1 MINLLI
7 GIVLFAFGFA
17 MGIRTAYKRDW
28 VSLSVWIL
36 IVFSGAIQV
45 GCVIFSLFNFFEHP
59 EFLALINL

>member
-1 MINLLI
+1 
-7 GIVLFAFGFA
+7 

-59 EFLALINL
+59 EFMALINL